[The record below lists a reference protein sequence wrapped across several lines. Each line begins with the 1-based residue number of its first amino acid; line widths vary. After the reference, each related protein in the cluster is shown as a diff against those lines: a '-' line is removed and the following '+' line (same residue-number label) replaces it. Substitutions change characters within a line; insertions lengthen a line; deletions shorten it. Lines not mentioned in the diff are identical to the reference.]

1 MLIGDGELEKAVK
14 TFVDTNSLHG
24 QFLLR
29 AASSPFMEHEY
40 REASLYVMTSRNE
53 CLPMTLLEAL
63 QQGLPCISFDCETGP
78 RFIIQHRKNGMLVE
92 KDNVSAMVAAIQQL
106 IDDEGLRQRQAAYAP
121 ASLEVFSEAAALTN
135 WRLLINP

>member
-1 MLIGDGELEKAVK
+1 
-14 TFVDTNSLHG
+14 
-24 QFLLR
+24 
-29 AASSPFMEHEY
+29 MEHEY